1 MEKGTCTIDTWANFK
16 REIKKQFYPEDVEY
30 MARKKIK
37 HLKHTGSIR
46 DYVKEFS
53 SLMLEAPGM
62 DEKDLLFNFMDNL
75 QNWAEQEL
83 RRRGVQDLST
93 AMAVAES
100 LMDFRRGD
108 SSQAKPPS
116 KGGNATGGGDRG
128 HRSNNTK
135 KGSSAA
141 STSRE
146 GKSGDKRR
154 DFKPRNNCFLC
165 DGPHWARDC
174 PKRKALSAMIERE
187 TVQEDDDAH
196 MGSMHLLNALKAK
209 PAKKQPQSKGLMYM
223 EAKVN
228 GMSTKAM
235 IDTGAT
241 HNFVSEEEARRLKL
255 RTSKE
260 AGWLKAVNSA
270 AKPSQGVARG
280 VTMKIGPWEGKVDF
294 TVAPMDDF
302 KVVIGMDFLC
312 QVKAVPIPFLRSVA
326 ITESKAKAPMIS
338 AMQLEKGLKKNE
350 VTYLATLKEDPIN
363 SMGDLIPMEVQKVL
377 NEFKD
382 VMPSELP
389 KKLPPRREEDHKIEL
404 ESGAKPPAM
413 GPYRMAPPELEE
425 LRRQLKELLD
435 AGFIQPSKA
444 PYGAPVLFQKKHDGS
459 LRMCI
464 DYRALNKVTIKNK
477 YPIPL
482 IADLFDQLGGARYFT
497 KLDLRSGYY
506 QVRISEGDEPK
517 TTCVT
522 RYGSYEFLVMPFG
535 LTNAPATF
543 CTLMNKIFHP
553 FLDKFVVVYL
563 DDIVIYS
570 NTLEEHLDHLRK
582 VFRLLRQNELYVKK
596 EKCSFVLAEVGF
608 LGHRIK
614 EGKLMMDESKI
625 EAIQKW
631 DPPTK
636 VPQLRSFLGLVN
648 YYRRFIKGYSARAA
662 PLTDLL
668 KKGKAWT
675 WDEKC
680 QQAFE
685 DLKKALTEEPVLAL
699 PDHTKVFEVHTD
711 ASDFAIGGVLMQ
723 EGHPIAFESRKLNDT
738 ERRYTVQEKEM
749 TAIIHCLRTWR
760 HYLLGS
766 HFIVKTDN
774 VATS

>member
-1 MEKGTCTIDTWANFK
+1 
-16 REIKKQFYPEDVEY
+16 
-30 MARKKIK
+30 
-37 HLKHTGSIR
+37 
-46 DYVKEFS
+46 
-53 SLMLEAPGM
+53 
-62 DEKDLLFNFMDNL
+62 
-75 QNWAEQEL
+75 
-83 RRRGVQDLST
+83 
-93 AMAVAES
+93 
-100 LMDFRRGD
+100 
-108 SSQAKPPS
+108 
-116 KGGNATGGGDRG
+116 
-128 HRSNNTK
+128 
-135 KGSSAA
+135 
-141 STSRE
+141 
-146 GKSGDKRR
+146 
-154 DFKPRNNCFLC
+154 
-165 DGPHWARDC
+165 
-174 PKRKALSAMIERE
+174 
-187 TVQEDDDAH
+187 
-196 MGSMHLLNALKAK
+196 
-209 PAKKQPQSKGLMYM
+209 
-223 EAKVN
+223 
-228 GMSTKAM
+228 
-235 IDTGAT
+235 
-241 HNFVSEEEARRLKL
+241 
-255 RTSKE
+255 
-260 AGWLKAVNSA
+260 
-270 AKPSQGVARG
+270 
-280 VTMKIGPWEGKVDF
+280 MKIGPWEGKIDF

-302 KVVIGMDFLC
+302 KVVIGMDFLR
-312 QVKAVPIPFLRSVA
+312 QVKAVPIPFLCSVA
-326 ITESKAKAPMIS
+326 ILEEEAPCMVPTITESKAKAPMLS

-350 VTYLATLKEDPIN
+350 VTYLAALKEDPIN
-363 SMGDLIPMEVQKVL
+363 SMGDLIPMEVQQVL

-382 VMPSELP
+382 VMPSKLP

-477 YPIPL
+477 YPIPF
-482 IADLFDQLGGARYFT
+482 IADLFDQLGSAKYFT

-506 QVRISEGDEPK
+506 QVRIFEGDEPK

-596 EKCSFVLAEVGF
+596 KKCSFAIGEVGF
-608 LGHRIK
+608 LGHRIRD
-614 EGKLMMDESKI
+614 GKLMMEEGKI
-625 EAIQKW
+625 KAIQEW
-631 DPPTK
+631 EPPTK

-648 YYRRFIKGYSARAA
+648 YYRRFINGYSARAA

-680 QQAFE
+680 QQAYE
-685 DLKKALTEEPVLAL
+685 DLKKAVTEEPVLAL

-711 ASDFAIGGVLMQ
+711 ASDFATGRVLMQ
-723 EGHPIAFESRKLNDT
+723 ERRPIAFESYDT

-749 TAIIHCLRTWR
+749 TAIVHCLRTWR

-766 HFIVKTDN
+766 HFVVKTDN
-774 VATS
+774 IATSYFQTQKKLSPKQARWQDFLAEFDYTLEYKPGSANHVADALSRKAELASITSQPQGEMMDLIKEGLQHDPVAKSLITLAHEGKTRRFWVGDGLLYTKGKRLYVPKWGSLRRNLIKECHDSKWAGHPGQRRTRVLLESVYYWPQIWDDVETYVKTCLVCQQDKVEQH